1 MAPALTSNSF
11 RLYSKPTRPATV
23 ASAQPRP
30 NLFSFG
36 RPKEDPSAP
45 GDEAPKPNRFFVDFG
60 KLPDAKSLV
69 PAIATGP
76 STPFFAGARRKD
88 PRSVFVAGAT
98 GQAGARIAW
107 ALLRQGFTVRA
118 GVSDLAAAQD
128 VARLAAAY
136 KIISPEESKRLN
148 AVESPSDDAEAIAK
162 AIGPAAKVVV
172 TVGAAEKG
180 PTAELTTN
188 EALEVVRAA
197 KLAGVGHVAVV
208 YNAGPGG
215 FPVQSTGNVL
225 DGVTSFFSNLFAQGQ
240 SLTLGDLLR
249 KMAELDLNYT
259 VIRAALTDDYAAE
272 SSYALTVAEEG
283 KAIGATT
290 GEFKVSRLQIAGLVA
305 DVLSNTAIAE
315 NKVVE
320 VFSSPS
326 ATSKGVEELFRVI
339 PEDGRRKV
347 YAEAKAKEEAEEA
360 AAEKAREAT
369 AKKKKIEE
377 EAQKLE
383 EKKTRAATAS
393 KEARQLVEDAGAS
406 LDGLLARAKGLAGG
420 EFSWDKLSSQLAT
433 VVAVTTNGAAEGKIK
448 TTTQVATVRGQA
460 KARSLP
466 AKKAVVKR
474 PPPPEKPKTKQPEAS
489 PEVKKIFGGLFKQ
502 ETIYIDDD

>member
-30 NLFSFG
+30 NPFSFR
-36 RPKEDPSAP
+36 RPKEDPSPPA
-45 GDEAPKPNRFFVDFG
+45 DDAPKPNRFFVDFG

-69 PAIATGP
+69 PAIASAP
-76 STPFFAGARRKD
+76 SASLFAGSRRKD
-88 PRSVFVAGAT
+88 PSSVFVAGAT
-98 GQAGARIAW
+98 GQASARIAW

-136 KIISPEESKRLN
+136 KIISPEESRRLN
-148 AVESPSDDAEAIAK
+148 AVESPFDDAEAIAK

-188 EALEVVRAA
+188 EAFEVVRAA

-208 YNAGPGG
+208 YNAGPAG
-215 FPVQSTGNVL
+215 FAVQSTGNVL
-225 DGVTSFFSNLFAQGQ
+225 DGITSFFSNLFAQGQ
-240 SLTLGDLLR
+240 SLTVGELLR
-249 KMAELDLNYT
+249 KMVELDVSYT
-259 VIRAALTDDYAAE
+259 LIKAALTDDYAAE
-272 SSYALTVAEEG
+272 NSYALTVVEEG
-283 KAIGATT
+283 KASGATT
-290 GEFKVSRLQIAGLVA
+290 GEFKASRLQIAGLVA

-320 VFSSPS
+320 VFTSPS
-326 ATSKGVEELFRVI
+326 ATSKPVEELFRVI
-339 PEDGRRKV
+339 PEDGRRKA
-347 YAEAKAKEEAEEA
+347 YAEAKAKE
-360 AAEKAREAT
+360 AAEKTQEAA
-369 AKKKKIEE
+369 AKKKKNEE

-383 EKKTRAATAS
+383 EKKTRAATVS
-393 KEARQLVEDAGAS
+393 KEARTLEEDARAS
-406 LDGLLARAKGLAGG
+406 FDDLLAKAKGFAGG
-420 EFSWDKLSSQLAT
+420 EFSWDKLSSQLAA
-433 VVAVTTNGAAEGKIK
+433 VAAVAQTTNGAAEGKTK
-448 TTTQVATVRGQA
+448 TTQIATVRGQA
-460 KARSLP
+460 KARRLP
-466 AKKAVVKR
+466 AQKAVVKR